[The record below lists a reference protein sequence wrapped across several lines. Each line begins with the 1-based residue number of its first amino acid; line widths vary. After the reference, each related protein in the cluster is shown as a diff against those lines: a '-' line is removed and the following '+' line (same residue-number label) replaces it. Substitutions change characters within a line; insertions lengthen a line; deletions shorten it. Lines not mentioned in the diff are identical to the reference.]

1 MTMDFFMTTECVRL
15 NCQEI
20 NNLMKTAM
28 LNFDDGLMDEGEEC
42 LVEAQIFMNNV
53 EDLMD
58 RVMTFK
64 GFKLL
69 KENIWTTYWKTKD
82 DLDECCTNWF

>member
-1 MTMDFFMTTECVRL
+1 MTQECVWL

-20 NNLMKTAM
+20 DNLMKTAM

-42 LVEAQIFMNNV
+42 LVEAQVFMNNV

-58 RVMTFK
+58 RAMAFK
-64 GFKLL
+64 GFKLF
-69 KENIWTTYWKTKD
+69 KENLWTRYWGTKNDLEECLGIW
-82 DLDECCTNWF
+82 F